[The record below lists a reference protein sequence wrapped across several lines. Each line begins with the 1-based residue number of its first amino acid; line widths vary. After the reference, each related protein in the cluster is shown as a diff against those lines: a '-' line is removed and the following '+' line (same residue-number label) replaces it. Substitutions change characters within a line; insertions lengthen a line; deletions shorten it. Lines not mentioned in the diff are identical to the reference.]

1 MKYGKMN
8 PLQYDLPKSAQ
19 LTNGTW
25 VSNYHLLPADVLAA
39 EGWLP
44 LEEVYPEY
52 NPETHYMVSDTVV
65 ETDGKIVVSYKT
77 IPLPPD
83 EIDLLLDELEAEL

>member
-1 MKYGKMN
+1 MRYAKIN
-8 PLQYDLPKSAQ
+8 PLMIGLPKIA
-19 LTNGTW
+19 TMIDGTW
-25 VSNYHLLPADVLAA
+25 VSNYHLLPVDVLAA

-52 NPETHYMVSDTVV
+52 NPETHYIELDTVV